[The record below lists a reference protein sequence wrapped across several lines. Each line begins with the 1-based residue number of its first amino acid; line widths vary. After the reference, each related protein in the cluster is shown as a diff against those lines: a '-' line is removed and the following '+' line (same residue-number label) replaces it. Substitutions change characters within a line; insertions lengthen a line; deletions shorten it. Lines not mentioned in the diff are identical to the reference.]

1 MSFCPW
7 SITLPGAEFA
17 LAPERPLVHRSSIP
31 ISHTR
36 TLIFLG
42 LALLGAL
49 FSSPHHASA
58 TPVASDAPREVVLP
72 ADDASHRELIEW
84 WYYTGHL
91 ETASGDRYGFQFVV
105 FEGEFGPLAGVVS
118 HVAVTDMEREIH
130 VYDQRVDY
138 GRHPAPDGPGFAF
151 SLDDWS
157 MQGSDGKDRL
167 RAALD
172 GIAFDLALTPEKPP
186 ALHDGDGYIAYDNGE
201 YSYYYSRTRMAI
213 EGTLTADGRTEQ
225 ATGQAWFDH
234 QWGNFSTFRTWG
246 WDWFALQLDD
256 GSDLMLYVVLDENR
270 QPRFIDGSLIDAEG
284 NLSVLD
290 AGDFTIDAT
299 GSWTSPDSGITY
311 PSGWRISVPAHD
323 LALDVTPVFPDQELD
338 TLQTTGIIYWAGAV
352 EIAGSRGD
360 APVSGVGYV
369 ELTGDAGA
377 FNLSGSLIAPTT

>member
-172 GIAFDLALTPEKPP
+172 GIAFDLAL
-186 ALHDGDGYIAYDNGE
+186 
-201 YSYYYSRTRMAI
+201 
-213 EGTLTADGRTEQ
+213 
-225 ATGQAWFDH
+225 
-234 QWGNFSTFRTWG
+234 
-246 WDWFALQLDD
+246 
-256 GSDLMLYVVLDENR
+256 
-270 QPRFIDGSLIDAEG
+270 
-284 NLSVLD
+284 
-290 AGDFTIDAT
+290 
-299 GSWTSPDSGITY
+299 
-311 PSGWRISVPAHD
+311 
-323 LALDVTPVFPDQELD
+323 DVTPVFPDQELD
-338 TLQTTGIIYWAGAV
+338 TLQTTGIIYWEGAV